1 MKLLD
6 TCFLIDLQREW
17 VRRKPGPATA
27 YLTTWREEEFAISVV
42 SALEFLEGYG
52 EPSDGEV
59 FLSPFRQI
67 DLSGRACRIGSRIRR
82 VLRQRGDLI
91 GDFDILIA
99 ATAMNE
105 DAPLVTDNARH
116 FQKVDGLRVESY
128 RSC

>member
-1 MKLLD
+1 MRLLD

-17 VRRKPGPATA
+17 IRRKPGSATE
-27 YLTTWREEEFAISVV
+27 YLSNWREEEFAIPVV

-52 EPSDGEV
+52 ELSDGES

-67 DLSGRACRIGSRIRR
+67 ELTSRACRIGSRIRR
-82 VLRQRGDLI
+82 ALRQRGELI

-105 DAPLVTDNARH
+105 DAALVTENTRH
-116 FQKVDGLRVESY
+116 FQRVDGLRIDTY
-128 RSC
+128 R

>member
-1 MKLLD
+1 MRLLD

-17 VRRKPGPATA
+17 VRREPGPATG
-27 YLTTWREEEFAISVV
+27 YLQTWREEEFAISVV

-52 EPSDGEV
+52 DPSDGES

-67 DLSGRACRIGSRIRR
+67 ELTGRACRTGSRIRR
-82 VLRQRGDLI
+82 VLRQRGELI

-105 DAPLVTDNARH
+105 DAPLVTDNTRH
-116 FQKVDGLRVESY
+116 FQRVDGLRIEDY
-128 RSC
+128 R

>member
-17 VRRKPGPATA
+17 VRRKPGPATG
-27 YLTTWREEEFAISVV
+27 YLAAWREEEFAISVV

-52 EPSDGEV
+52 EASDGES

-67 DLSGRACRIGSRIRR
+67 DLTGRACRTGSRIRR

-99 ATAMNE
+99 ATAINE
-105 DAPLVTDNARH
+105 EVPLVTDNLRH
-116 FQKVDGLRVESY
+116 FQKVDGLRTETY
-128 RSC
+128 R

>member
-17 VRRKPGPATA
+17 VRREPGAATG
-27 YLTTWREEEFAISVV
+27 YLATWREEEFAISVV
-42 SALEFLEGYG
+42 SALEFLEGYS
-52 EPSDGEV
+52 EASDGES

-67 DLSGRACRIGSRIRR
+67 ELTGRACRIGSRVRR
-82 VLRQRGDLI
+82 VLRQRGELI

-116 FQKVDGLRVESY
+116 FQRVDGLRIENY
-128 RSC
+128 R